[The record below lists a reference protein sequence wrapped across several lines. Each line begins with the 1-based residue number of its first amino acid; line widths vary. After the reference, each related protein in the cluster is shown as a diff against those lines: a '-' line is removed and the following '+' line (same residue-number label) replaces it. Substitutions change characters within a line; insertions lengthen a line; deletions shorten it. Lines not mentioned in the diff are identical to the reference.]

1 MAERPDI
8 QEIAAEIRVS
18 YMESTKLSIFNHQ
31 ATVMANKK
39 KSDYVP
45 RSTCRR
51 CMRKGFGRYIP
62 DPRDPKHQAFF
73 CSACI
78 EKYGASVFVKSKQLY
93 GGLESTP
100 DTLSTREYETSR
112 RVSQRSVQ

>member
-1 MAERPDI
+1 M
-8 QEIAAEIRVS
+8 
-18 YMESTKLSIFNHQ
+18 T
-31 ATVMANKK
+31 NKK

-51 CMRKGFGRYIP
+51 CMQKGFGEYIT
-62 DPRDPKHQAFF
+62 DPNDSKRRVFF

-78 EKYGASVFVKSKQLY
+78 SKHGQNVFVKSKQLY

-100 DTLSTREYETSR
+100 DGLATREYEVSR